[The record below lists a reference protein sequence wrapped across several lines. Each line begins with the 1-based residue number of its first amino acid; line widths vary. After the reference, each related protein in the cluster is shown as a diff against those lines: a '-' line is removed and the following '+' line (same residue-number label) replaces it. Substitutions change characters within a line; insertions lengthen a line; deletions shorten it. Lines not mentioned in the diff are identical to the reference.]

1 MTNGIAARQNPDVEK
16 EDKPKVDKRLKLRE
30 LTRVMGPVEA
40 EVLKNFLESQGIHC
54 VLRGQMAPTVYP
66 FSVDGMGEIK
76 VLVSEAD
83 YDVAKDLL
91 AERPP
96 QETE

>member
-1 MTNGIAARQNPDVEK
+1 MKILVM
-16 EDKPKVDKRLKLRE
+16 EDDAKPKIDKGLKLRE
-30 LTRVMGPVEA
+30 LTKVMGPVEA

-54 VLRGQMAPTVYP
+54 VLSGQMAPAVYP

-76 VLVSEAD
+76 FMVSEAD
-83 YDVAKDLL
+83 YPLAKDLL

-96 QETE
+96 IETE

>member
-1 MTNGIAARQNPDVEK
+1 MED
-16 EDKPKVDKRLKLRE
+16 EDKTKVDKGMKLRE

-40 EVLKNFLESQGIHC
+40 EVLKNFLESQGIRC

-83 YDVAKDLL
+83 YPLAKELL

-96 QETE
+96 VETE